1 MKVQDIAFKTP
12 EHVIQEVRDMNV
24 KGGSPFGR
32 AAAWAVRLA
41 CEQEKFDD
49 ISALRTRLNNI
60 ADQLVMLKP
69 TMATIANTQLLVNQ
83 RLGEMPADATAEI
96 AAEAV
101 IEMCKRIIEH
111 SYTSVSRLGKI
122 GANLITEGAVVMMH
136 SYSSTLMSVF
146 EAAVEKG
153 TNFSVICTE
162 SRPLR
167 ESRLAAKVLSDLG
180 VPVIYITDAEI
191 WEFMPTVDM
200 IIMGVDS
207 LAWDGSVANKM
218 GSAMITQLAQVC
230 KKRVYFASELF
241 KLDSRTAEG
250 RPILLERRTE
260 TEVIAADD
268 FDGKSGIE
276 VINQFFDLTPANQIT
291 GLITEY
297 GVIAPQMVSVGWE
310 KFKNELFY

>member
-230 KKRVYFASELF
+230 KKRVYFASE
-241 KLDSRTAEG
+241 
-250 RPILLERRTE
+250 
-260 TEVIAADD
+260 
-268 FDGKSGIE
+268 
-276 VINQFFDLTPANQIT
+276 
-291 GLITEY
+291 
-297 GVIAPQMVSVGWE
+297 
-310 KFKNELFY
+310 